1 MRNFPFRPVIEGAA
15 MFFRTTSW
23 RPKPGTLRIVWPDPN
38 REFTELEGNLGD
50 RTVSDVSLGNWNAK
64 LI

>member
-1 MRNFPFRPVIEGAA
+1 